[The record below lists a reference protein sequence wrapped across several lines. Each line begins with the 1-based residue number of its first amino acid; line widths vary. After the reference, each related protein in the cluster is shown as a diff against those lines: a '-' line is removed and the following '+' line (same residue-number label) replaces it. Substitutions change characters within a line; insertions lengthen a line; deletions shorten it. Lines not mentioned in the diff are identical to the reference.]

1 MKKNV
6 GKTCPVCK
14 KTFVESDDIVVCP
27 ECGTPHHRSC
37 YASIGCCALSS
48 EHGRMKKEETE
59 KQNKKDFASQKTD
72 NKETEYI
79 SCLVCGLQN
88 PKDALFC
95 AGCGHP
101 IGKDVQNGA
110 QNGYSNGKPSVA
122 LKNNMVLPG
131 EDIDGIKA
139 ADYAIYIATNL
150 GYFLPLFRG
159 FGKGKSVSINLCAFL
174 FPSVYY
180 FYRKMY
186 SVGTLFFILELLA
199 CFGNAAFYFAA
210 ALHPDNQ
217 QLINLT
223 YQISSVF
230 AVVQFSLNFL
240 SGLFGSWLYYKK
252 ARKEI
257 KKQQAEQP
265 SLLKSRVMIKKRGGV
280 NYVAAIVSAALMF
293 GLVTVGSYVMM
304 LFL

>member
-14 KTFVESDDIVVCP
+14 KTFVESDDIIVCP

-37 YASIGCCALSS
+37 YASIGRCALSS
-48 EHGRMKKEETE
+48 EHGRIKKEDT
-59 KQNKKDFASQKTD
+59 KQNAIELASQQAD
-72 NKETEYI
+72 NKEPECI
-79 SCLVCGLQN
+79 NCLVCGGQN
-88 PKDALFC
+88 PPDALFC
-95 AGCGHP
+95 AGCGQP
-101 IGKDVQNGA
+101 IGKA
-110 QNGYSNGKPSVA
+110 SQNGYSNGKPSVA
-122 LKNNMVLPG
+122 LKTNMVLPD

-139 ADYAIYIATNL
+139 ADYAIYIVSNL
-150 GYFLPLFRG
+150 SYFLPLFRG

-186 SVGTLFFILELLA
+186 SIGILFFILELLA
-199 CFGNAAFYFAA
+199 CWGNAAFYFATV
-210 ALHPDNQ
+210 LHPDNQ

-230 AVVQFSLNFL
+230 AVVQFSLNLL

-257 KKQQAEQP
+257 KKQQAKQP
-265 SLLKSRVMIKKRGGV
+265 SLLKKRVMIKKRGGV
-280 NYVAAIVSAALMF
+280 SYTAAIISAVLMF
-293 GLVTVGSYVMM
+293 GLITIGSYIMM
-304 LFL
+304 IFV

>member
-27 ECGTPHHRSC
+27 ECGAPHHRSC
-37 YASIGCCALSS
+37 YASVGRCALSS
-48 EHGRMKKEETE
+48 EHGRIKKEE
-59 KQNKKDFASQKTD
+59 KQNEIELVPQQAD
-72 NKETEYI
+72 NKEPEYI
-79 SCLVCGLQN
+79 SCLACGEQN

-101 IGKDVQNGA
+101 IGKDIQNGA
-110 QNGYSNGKPSVA
+110 QNRHPNGKPSVA
-122 LKNNMVLPG
+122 LKTNMVLPD

-139 ADYAIYIATNL
+139 ADYAIYTVSNL

-186 SVGTLFFILELLA
+186 SVGIVFFILELLA
-199 CFGNAAFYFAA
+199 CFGNAAFYFATV
-210 ALHPDNQ
+210 LHPDNQ

-223 YQISSVF
+223 YQTSSVF
-230 AVVQFSLNFL
+230 AVVQFSLNLL

-257 KKQQAEQP
+257 KKQQAKET

-280 NYVAAIVSAALMF
+280 SYTAAVISAALMF
-293 GLVTVGSYVMM
+293 GLVTIGSYIIM
-304 LFL
+304 LFV